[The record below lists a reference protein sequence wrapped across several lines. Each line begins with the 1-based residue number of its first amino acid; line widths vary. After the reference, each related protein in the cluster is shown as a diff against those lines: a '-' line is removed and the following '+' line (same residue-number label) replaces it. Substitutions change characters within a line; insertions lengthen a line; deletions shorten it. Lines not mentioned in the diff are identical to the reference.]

1 MSFAPLLRAL
11 AAASL
16 VTLSGAGQSAIVE
29 GADVGGFRTFVD
41 TTTGIVWADL
51 DNHLQFTGTGFAFR
65 FSDYNDYLNALSAAG
80 FTWAFVGQVNAL
92 TATLPLTTTAEYDDL
107 GSIMGSLSFGE
118 TTTLSGY
125 SNATDGLVARQYGA
139 PSYGLGTAQWA
150 MNGPMQLPGAL
161 NDPGLWAFL
170 AAPPVAGTV
179 PVPVPGSLALAGL
192 GLCAL
197 AGRRRGARVAPS
209 PAQGT

>member
-16 VTLSGAGQSAIVE
+16 VTLSGAGQAAIVE

-41 TTTGIVWADL
+41 TTTGTVWADL
-51 DNHLQFTGTGFAFR
+51 DNHLHFTGTGFVFR
-65 FSDYNDYLNALSAAG
+65 FIDYNDYLNALTAAG

-92 TATLPLTTTAEYDDL
+92 TATLPLSTTAEYNDL
-107 GSIMGSLSFGE
+107 GALMGTLSFGE

-139 PSYGLGTAQWA
+139 VDYGLNTASWA
-150 MNGPMQLPGAL
+150 TNGPMQTPVSL

-179 PVPVPGSLALAGL
+179 PVPGSLALAGL

-197 AGRRRGARVAPS
+197 VGRRRGARVAPS
-209 PAQGT
+209 AGQGR